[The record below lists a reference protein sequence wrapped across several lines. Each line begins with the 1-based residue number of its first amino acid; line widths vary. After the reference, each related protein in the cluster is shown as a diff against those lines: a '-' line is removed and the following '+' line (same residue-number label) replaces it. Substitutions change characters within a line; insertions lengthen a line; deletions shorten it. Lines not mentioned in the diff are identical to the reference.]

1 MEGFEY
7 ARQGEAGEAPA
18 VNLHT
23 RKERL
28 GLIPR
33 ALGYLFDK
41 VQAAND
47 NRHNAGYRY
56 QVHASYVQI
65 YKEQVYDL
73 LNPNILYKIPDTHD
87 VPEDERQRH
96 IPTQGLRMRWGRRE
110 GFYLENVYKFEC
122 GTAEQALELF
132 RAGVANKIMASHRM
146 NMASS
151 RSHALFIL
159 EVDSINT
166 ACPDE
171 VKKSKL
177 SLVDL
182 AGSERASLVG
192 AASSSTL
199 QQESIFINKSLF
211 TLRKVISALAE
222 SPAKLVHVPYRDS
235 KLTSLLKSSL
245 GGTAMT
251 LMVACVAP
259 SDKYFEDNLSTLEYG
274 SKAKNISNTLVVNED
289 PKTRLIRELRE
300 RVKFLEAQ
308 LAAQETVYVL
318 GGEGAEEMAGTP
330 QALPAVGSWEREVC
344 LRLSCHNDPRSSL
357 GREGE

>member
-1 MEGFEY
+1 MRTG
-7 ARQGEAGEAPA
+7 RSWLP
-18 VNLHT
+18 
-23 RKERL
+23 
-28 GLIPR
+28 
-33 ALGYLFDK
+33 
-41 VQAAND
+41 
-47 NRHNAGYRY
+47 
-56 QVHASYVQI
+56 
-65 YKEQVYDL
+65 
-73 LNPNILYKIPDTHD
+73 
-87 VPEDERQRH
+87 
-96 IPTQGLRMRWGRRE
+96 QGLRMRWGRRE

-318 GGEGAEEMAGTP
+318 GGRGLRRW
-330 QALPAVGSWEREVC
+330 QAHHRPCPLWAVGSVRFSKSDQPPSGDVV
-344 LRLSCHNDPRSSL
+344 SARSASDASPPLPDSAGMNGSHL
-357 GREGE
+357 GRRLMDSVAFIKVIPPVVPSEYSDGFIL